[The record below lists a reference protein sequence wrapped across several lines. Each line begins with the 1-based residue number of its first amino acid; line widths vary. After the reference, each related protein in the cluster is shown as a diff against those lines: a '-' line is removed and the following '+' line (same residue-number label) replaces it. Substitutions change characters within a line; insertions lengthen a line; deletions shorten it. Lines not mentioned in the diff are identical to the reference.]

1 VAHVQTWGLGL
12 QSTARGCKQAHA
24 AAHLQQLPCCCS
36 AYTSWAG
43 MAHRKYMAQDGALP
57 FCPAQVSPDATPL
70 AKEEFIK
77 VGLNQNLLARI
88 IQVHRW
94 AALQLLTSAV

>member
-1 VAHVQTWGLGL
+1 
-12 QSTARGCKQAHA
+12 
-24 AAHLQQLPCCCS
+24 
-36 AYTSWAG
+36 
-43 MAHRKYMAQDGALP
+43 MAHRKYMAQDGSLP

-77 VGLNQNLLARI
+77 VGLNQNLLASI

-94 AALQLLTSAV
+94 AALQLLTRAV